1 MISSINFLIEEARA
15 VTVTELLGILS
26 FPVYRHVC
34 VRLPDGGYAGGGL
47 VLNVE
52 KRFGNMRVLRT
63 DISGDVFI
71 IYATY

>member
-1 MISSINFLIEEARA
+1 MCSISFLIEEARA

-47 VLNVE
+47 VPDV
-52 KRFGNMRVLRT
+52 KRRFGDMNVLRA
-63 DISGDVFI
+63 DIFENVFI
-71 IYATY
+71 IYTTR